1 MFENSVYKPYYDTM
15 YRAFS
20 SWVSDFERYA
30 KDAEHIR
37 NNYLPDA
44 GVAAMEKLR
53 NDFRARTSKAIDNI
67 MAAGNEL
74 HDAIAKNWTPNIF
87 NYEEKVTALYGCK
100 YLHTSAADFDQ
111 LAESYSKSPT
121 MLMVLRG
128 IAEERDVMKDVSAN
142 SPLRYADRDAKMAA
156 ANDLARSVSAMM
168 YNDDPSLCKIRR
180 TTVKNFEAHVKRYTD
195 IIGNI

>member
-30 KDAEHIR
+30 KDAEHIC

-87 NYEEKVTALYGCK
+87 NYDEKVTALYGCK
-100 YLHTSAADFDQ
+100 YLNATAADFERM
-111 LAESYSKSPT
+111 AETYSKSPT

-128 IAEERDVMKDVSAN
+128 IAEERDVLKDVSSV
-142 SPLRYADRDAKMAA
+142 SPLHYANRDNKLAA
-156 ANDLARSVSAMM
+156 ANDLARSVSSMM

-180 TTVKNFEAHVKRYTD
+180 TTANNFEEYVKRYTY

>member
-20 SWVSDFERYA
+20 SWVGDFERYA

-100 YLHTSAADFDQ
+100 YLHTSAADFDR
-111 LAESYSKSPT
+111 LAESYSRSPT

-142 SPLRYADRDAKMAA
+142 SPLRYADRDAKMTAA
-156 ANDLARSVSAMM
+156 SDLARSVSAMM

>member
-20 SWVSDFERYA
+20 SWVGDFEGYSQDVERVR
-30 KDAEHIR
+30 K
-37 NNYLPDA
+37 NYTPDA
-44 GVAAMEKLR
+44 GAAALKDLR
-53 NDFRARTSKAIDNI
+53 AGFRNRTGKAINSI
-67 MAAGNEL
+67 TTAGNGLRE
-74 HDAIAKNWTPNIF
+74 AIAKNWTPNIF

-100 YLHTSAADFDQ
+100 YLHTTAADFDR

-128 IAEERDVMKDVSAN
+128 IAEERDVLKDVSSV
-142 SPLRYADRDAKMAA
+142 SPLHYANRDNKLAA
-156 ANDLARSVSAMM
+156 ANDLARSVSSMM

-180 TTVKNFEAHVKRYTD
+180 TTANNFEEYVKRYTY